1 MQVHEWLA
9 DALYQYV
16 AKNVNYSLSPRPTLV
31 ISLAARYKVTHNNIT
46 LWLDGGV
53 MPNITG
59 TILMHVPSP
68 GPLNMS
74 HRPGRPTCTTFLNFI
89 HFVSQLLPKEN
100 SVQNRHRCQKY
111 GRHENRRHFN

>member
-9 DALYQYV
+9 DTLYQYV
-16 AKNVNYSLSPRPTLV
+16 AKNVNYSLPPRPTLV

-46 LWLDGGV
+46 VWLDGGV

-68 GPLNMS
+68 GPQYVPQAKSANLHYIFEFYS
-74 HRPGRPTCTTFLNFI
+74 LCFTAFAQR
-89 HFVSQLLPKEN
+89 Q
-100 SVQNRHRCQKY
+100 QNRYRCQKY
-111 GRHENRRHFN
+111 G